1 MSNKQDLQEAL
12 KALAKAKEEITKAV
26 TKAAEDI
33 RQTRQAKEEAQNR
46 QQ

>member
-12 KALAKAKEEITKAV
+12 KALAKAKEETAKDV
-26 TKAAEDI
+26 TKAAEET
-33 RQTRQAKEEAQNR
+33 RQARQAKEEAQSR